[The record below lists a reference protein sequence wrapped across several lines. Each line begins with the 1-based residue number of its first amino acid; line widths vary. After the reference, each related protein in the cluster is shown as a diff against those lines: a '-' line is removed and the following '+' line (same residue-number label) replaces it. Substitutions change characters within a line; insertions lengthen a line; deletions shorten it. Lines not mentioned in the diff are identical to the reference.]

1 MDPAEVEF
9 LAENEMVTIIPNFN
23 YSKIFFI
30 VDEVG
35 PFRAGMPLR
44 VPIWLAI
51 NLKSRQKCRIIPPD
65 WMDLEKLEELKEEE
79 IRSDYFCKVPS
90 EYYIVI
96 TQLLLN
102 VADGD
107 IPRSEALRT
116 IIKDIWDKRQG
127 EITDFRRHVHKVRPI
142 LPNALDFLHRMQSV
156 RPMALSQYA
165 HASSSITPRS
175 GY

>member
-127 EITDFRRHVHKVRPI
+127 EITDFRRHVHKGRRSPRQ
-142 LPNALDFLHRMQSV
+142 AQS
-156 RPMALSQYA
+156 PDQFGDQFS
-165 HASSSITPRS
+165 
-175 GY
+175 